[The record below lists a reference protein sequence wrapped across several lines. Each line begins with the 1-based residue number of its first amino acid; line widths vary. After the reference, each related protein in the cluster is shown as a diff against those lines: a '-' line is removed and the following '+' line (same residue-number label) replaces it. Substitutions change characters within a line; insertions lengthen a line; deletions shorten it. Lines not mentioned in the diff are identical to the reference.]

1 MPLSE
6 NEFRFRASSPYVSY
20 IYSYLRLDWPVT
32 QRMFVHLHSIVMIA
46 TLGDGVAE
54 KKLMMCFENAVN
66 EYKDVLFPKNGEVQK
81 DPVRIAVFTQKLI
94 EEVVSLIEDIR
105 KETNKKKLSDS
116 AKHHLKE
123 CIYILLTPNSLKQ
136 VFRHMNYE
144 AQILD
149 ARSFIC
155 D

>member
-32 QRMFVHLHSIVMIA
+32 QRMFVHLHSIIMVA
-46 TLGDGVAE
+46 TLGEGVTE

-94 EEVVSLIEDIR
+94 EQVIALIDTLRER
-105 KETNKKKLSDS
+105 GNREKLSQD
-116 AKHHLKE
+116 AKYHLKE
-123 CIYILLTPNSLKQ
+123 CIYVLLTTQSLKQ
-136 VFRHMNYE
+136 VFRDVNYE

-149 ARSFIC
+149 ARPFIC